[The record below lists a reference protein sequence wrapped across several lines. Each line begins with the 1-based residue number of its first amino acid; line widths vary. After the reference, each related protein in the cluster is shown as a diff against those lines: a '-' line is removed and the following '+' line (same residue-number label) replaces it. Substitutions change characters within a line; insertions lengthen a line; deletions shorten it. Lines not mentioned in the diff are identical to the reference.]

1 MAALRHC
8 PDLLLSALPDLI
20 LGLTEAVKSTAGK
33 YLSSKGF
40 QQGLGDV
47 PWDSPV
53 VKRCLESSVKPH
65 HPQQRGCQ
73 VLGTDND
80 AINLGISRASCENSQ
95 HHTLDWSIHSC
106 WVQNSLVV
114 NHRLKVGGETTFPV
128 TAVFMLGGEDEEH
141 KKLGYMYT

>member
-1 MAALRHC
+1 MAAPCHC

-53 VKRCLESSVKPH
+53 VKRCLVTAKRAARSLTTLSSEAAKCWGQIMMLSISAFPEQVVK
-65 HPQQRGCQ
+65 
-73 VLGTDND
+73 
-80 AINLGISRASCENSQ
+80 
-95 HHTLDWSIHSC
+95 IHSITP
-106 WVQNSLVV
+106 ST
-114 NHRLKVGGETTFPV
+114 EAS
-128 TAVFMLGGEDEEH
+128 TAV
-141 KKLGYMYT
+141 GYKTA